1 MKTKFTKKG
10 RRILSAALCLLMMIT
25 ALPMSAFAWTSEE
38 GKSCTSSFGDYY
50 VGSDGEYYR
59 SKATYS
65 FIVYDSKGNITV
77 QSINAGNAKRKYL
90 MTDNSGTH
98 QVYCVESGV
107 DFNTGNS
114 YVSKSGKNS
123 SYFQNLPTDAQFGI
137 MMALMYGWHEGKSSP
152 VAGTN
157 VDDYAF
163 ATQTIIWEY
172 QQQLRTS
179 PSNRQSANGIDGD
192 TYYYSLKGR
201 PAEKCYNWI
210 LSQMSKHYTIP
221 SFAARSQSNAD
232 TYTLKYNPDTKKY
245 SLTLEDT
252 NNTLSDIKFSA
263 SGISVTRSG
272 NKYTFTSDKMITSPV
287 TVSAQKNVNLDCG
300 EMLIWGCVGKQTMV
314 SGASDPV
321 YFYLKID
328 TETYGTGQ
336 IKKTSED
343 GVVSGISFNISGNG
357 VNKTVITGADG
368 TVDVQLMPG
377 VYTVT
382 EQSIDRYEPQS
393 VQRVTIV
400 SGHTATVTFNNTLK
414 RGSLEIIKNSED
426 NLVEGVKFHL
436 YGTSLSGLPVDE
448 YAVTD
453 ENGVARFENVL
464 ISGETPYTVE
474 EVDTAIRYV
483 VPESQTAPIEW
494 EKVTSRSFT
503 NILKKFNV
511 TVTKS
516 DAETGTA
523 QGDASLAGAVYG
535 IYKGEELIDT
545 YTTDENGQFTTD
557 YYICDDDWTIREIS
571 PSEGYL
577 LDTTIHHIGA
587 EPELYTVERNSTA
600 NDVTE
605 QIIKGNIA
613 IIKHTDDG
621 ETQIETP
628 ETGATFEVYLKAAGS
643 YDAAKET
650 ERDILTCD
658 ENGFAQTKDMPYGV
672 YVVEQTSGWEG
683 RELMKPFEVF
693 ISKDGQTYRYLINN
707 ANFESYIKIVKKD
720 AETGATIPYAG
731 AGFQIYDPKG
741 ELVTMTF
748 TYPEVTT
755 IDTFY
760 TTADGYLITPQTL
773 EYGTGYSIVEVQA
786 PYGYVLN
793 SEPVYFDVTQDG
805 SAEES
810 GITVIEVVRSNMA
823 QKGTITVSKSG
834 EVFTSVSENNGMYQ
848 PVFAVQGLE
857 GAVYEITAAEDIYT
871 LDGTL
876 RASKGEVVD
885 TITTGTDGT
894 AKSKE
899 LYLGKYEV
907 KEITAPYGMVLNDEI
922 HAVELVYA
930 GQNIAVTETET
941 SFYNER
947 QRVEIDLVKS
957 LETDEAYGVGNNGEI
972 FDVTFGLYAETDL
985 TAADGTVIPADGLIE
1000 IISLDE
1006 NGKGTVNSDLPFG
1019 SYYVKELSTN
1029 SAYVLNEQKYPVHFE
1044 YAGQDT
1050 AVVHL
1055 SANDG
1060 EAIEN
1065 EIIYGS
1071 VSGLKSDEDG
1081 KALGGAVIGIFKTGT
1096 EEFTKENA
1104 IQTTTSADDGSFS
1117 FEKVPYGTWVIR
1129 EIESPT
1135 GFVLSEEE
1143 IAVTVGKVDE
1153 VVEIELVNYFIKGN
1167 IELTKVDADYPD
1179 NKLTGA
1185 VFEVYADTNGNG
1197 EFDKDDKLCGEMTEL
1212 EGGVYQMTEL
1222 RYGKYFVREKTAPDG
1237 FVLDDGV
1244 YGVSIEENGKT
1255 YTVENKAGVGFIND
1269 AQKGSLKIVK
1279 TSSDGKVE
1287 GFSFR
1292 VTSADGYD
1300 QTFKTDKNGEI
1311 FIEGLR
1317 IGEYTVSEVSDSASA
1332 GYILPAD
1339 KQATVKTD
1347 STTIV
1352 EMHNEFR
1359 DTPKTGDDFNLGLW
1373 VSLAAASVI
1382 GAGVLGFVGFKKKK
1396 KED

>member
-731 AGFQIYDPKG
+731 AGFQIYDPNG

-1050 AVVHL
+1050 AIVHL

-1081 KALGGAVIGIFKTGT
+1081 NALGGAVIGIFKTGT

-1300 QTFKTDKNGEI
+1300 QNFKTDKNGEI

>member
-1 MKTKFTKKG
+1 MKTKFKKNG
-10 RRILSAALCLLMMIT
+10 RRLLAAILCLVMAVM

-38 GKSCTSSFGDYY
+38 GVSCTSSFGDYY

-59 SKATYS
+59 SKSSYS
-65 FIVYDSKGNITV
+65 FIVYDSDGNTSVRTI
-77 QSINAGNAKRKYL
+77 SAGNAKRKYL
-90 MTDNSGTH
+90 MTDSDGTH
-98 QVYCVESGV
+98 QVYCVESGI

-114 YVSKSGKNS
+114 YVSQNGKNS
-123 SYFQNLPTDAQFGI
+123 SYFRKLPTEAQFGV

-157 VDDYAF
+157 TDDYAF

-179 PSNRQSANGIDGD
+179 PSDLHSANGIDAD
-192 TYYYSLKGR
+192 TYRSSLKGR
-201 PAEKCYNWI
+201 PAEKCYDWI
-210 LSQMSKHYTIP
+210 LSQMASHYTIP
-221 SFAARSQSNAD
+221 SFAARNQSKAD
-232 TYTLKYNPDTKKY
+232 TYTLKYNPDKQDY
-245 SLTLEDT
+245 SLTLTDT
-252 NNTLSDIKFSA
+252 NNTLANLSLSA
-263 SGISVTRSG
+263 SGIKVSRSG
-272 NKYTFTSDKMITSPV
+272 NQYTFTSDKMITSPI
-287 TVSAQKNVNLDCG
+287 TVSAQKAVNLDCD

-321 YFYLKID
+321 YFYFKLD
-328 TETYGTGQ
+328 TETYGTGL

-343 GVVSGISFNISGNG
+343 GVVSGIKFNISGNG
-357 VNKTVITGADG
+357 VNQTVVTKADG
-368 TVDVQLMPG
+368 TVDISLMPG

-382 EQSIDRYEPQS
+382 EQPIDRYEPQS
-393 VQRVTIV
+393 VQRITIV
-400 SGHTATVTFNNTLK
+400 SGHTSTVTFSNTLK

-453 ENGVARFENVL
+453 ANGVARFENVL
-464 ISGETPYTVE
+464 ISGADPYTVE
-474 EVDTAIRYV
+474 EIDTATRYV
-483 VPESQTAPIEW
+483 IPASQTAPIEW

-516 DAETGTA
+516 DAEMGTA

-545 YTTDENGQFTTD
+545 YTTDKNGQFTTK
-557 YYICDDDWTIREIS
+557 YYVCGNDWTVREIS

-577 LDTTIHHIGA
+577 LDRTIHKVGA
-587 EPELYTVERNSTA
+587 EPELYTVEFNSTA

-605 QIIKGNIA
+605 QVINGNIA
-613 IIKHTDDG
+613 IIKHTDNG

-628 ETGATFEVYLKAAGS
+628 ETGAAFEVFRKAAGS
-643 YDAAKET
+643 FDAAKET

-658 ENGFAQTKDMPYGV
+658 ENGFAQTKDMPYGIYTV
-672 YVVEQTSGWEG
+672 RQTSGWEG
-683 RELMKPFEVF
+683 RELMKPFDVF

-707 ANFESYIKIVKKD
+707 ANFESYIKVVKKD
-720 AETGATIPYAG
+720 AETGNTIPYAG
-731 AGFQIYDPKG
+731 AGFQIYDPNG
-741 ELVTMTF
+741 NLVKMTF

-760 TTADGYLITPQTL
+760 TTADGELITPQTL
-773 EYGTGYSIVEVQA
+773 EYGKGYSLVEVQA

-793 SEPVYFDVTQDG
+793 SDPVYFDVMQENSEID
-805 SAEES
+805 S
-810 GITVIEVVRSNMA
+810 GITVIEVVRSNVA

-834 EVFTSVSENNGMYQ
+834 EVFSSVNEAGGLYQ
-848 PVFAVQGLE
+848 PVYAVRGLE

-885 TITTGTDGT
+885 TVTTGADGT
-894 AKSKE
+894 AVSKE

-907 KEITAPYGMVLNDEI
+907 KEITAPFGMVLNEKT

-930 GQNIAVTETET
+930 GQNVAVTETAT

-947 QRVEIDLVKS
+947 QRVEIDLIKR
-957 LETDEAYGVGNNGEI
+957 LMTDEAYGIGKNGEI
-972 FDVTFGLYAETDL
+972 FDVTFGLYAEKEL

-1000 IISLDE
+1000 IISLDG
-1006 NGKGTVNSDLPFG
+1006 NGSGKVKTDLPIG
-1019 SYYVKELSTN
+1019 SYYVKELATN
-1029 SAYVLNEQKYPVHFE
+1029 SAYILNGQKYPVVFE
-1044 YAGQDT
+1044 YAGQKT
-1050 AVVHL
+1050 AIVHIT
-1055 SANDG
+1055 ANGG

-1065 EIIYGS
+1065 DIIYGS
-1071 VSGLKSDEDG
+1071 VSGKKSDEDG
-1081 KALGGAVIGIFKTGT
+1081 NALGGAVIGIFKTGT
-1096 EEFTKENA
+1096 EKFTTENA
-1104 IQTTTSADDGSFS
+1104 IQTTVTAADGSFS

-1143 IAVTVGKVDE
+1143 ITVTIGAVDE

-1167 IELTKVDADYPD
+1167 IELTKVDNDYPD
-1179 NKLTGA
+1179 NRLTGA
-1185 VFEVYADTNGNG
+1185 EFEVYADTNGDG
-1197 EFDKDDKLCGEMTEL
+1197 KLDSSDKLLGAMTEL
-1212 EGGVYQMTEL
+1212 DGGVYQMKEL
-1222 RYGKYFVREKTAPDG
+1222 RYGKYLVREKTAPTG
-1237 FVLDDGV
+1237 FVLDENV
-1244 YGVSIEENGKT
+1244 YSVSIEENGKT
-1255 YTVENKAGVGFIND
+1255 YIVENEAGVGFVNA

-1292 VTSADGYD
+1292 VTGADGYD
-1300 QTFKTDKNGEI
+1300 QTFKTDKDGEI

-1317 IGEYTVSEVSDSASA
+1317 IGEYTVSEVNDSVSA

-1339 KQATVKTD
+1339 KQATVKVGA
-1347 STTIV
+1347 TTIV
-1352 EMHNEFR
+1352 EMHNELR
-1359 DTPKTGDDFNLGLW
+1359 DTPKTGDDFNLALW
-1373 VSLAAASVI
+1373 VSLAAVSVL
-1382 GAGVLGFVGFKKKK
+1382 GAGVLGFAGFKKKK

>member
-1 MKTKFTKKG
+1 MKTKFKKNG
-10 RRILSAALCLLMMIT
+10 RRLLAAVLCLVMAVM

-38 GKSCTSSFGDYY
+38 GVSCTSSFGDYY
-50 VGSDGEYYR
+50 VGSDGGYYR
-59 SKATYS
+59 SKSSYS
-65 FIVYDSKGNITV
+65 FIVYDSDGNTSVRTI
-77 QSINAGNAKRKYL
+77 SAGNAKRKYL
-90 MTDNSGTH
+90 MTDSSGTH
-98 QVYCVESGV
+98 QVYCVESGI

-114 YVSKSGKNS
+114 YVSQNGKNS
-123 SYFQNLPTDAQFGI
+123 SYFRKLPTEAQFGV

-157 VDDYAF
+157 TDDYAF

-179 PSNRQSANGIDGD
+179 PSDLHSANGIDAD
-192 TYYYSLKGR
+192 TYRYSLKDR
-201 PAEKCYNWI
+201 PAEKCYDWI
-210 LSQMSKHYTIP
+210 LSQMASHYTIP
-221 SFAARSQSNAD
+221 SFAARNQSKAD
-232 TYTLKYNPDTKKY
+232 TYTLKYNPDRQNY
-245 SLTLEDT
+245 GLTLTDT
-252 NNTLSDIKFSA
+252 NNTLANLSLSA
-263 SGISVTRSG
+263 SGIKVSRSG
-272 NKYTFTSDKMITSPV
+272 NQYTFTSDKMITSPI
-287 TVSAQKNVNLDCG
+287 TVSAQKAVNLDCD

-321 YFYLKID
+321 YFYFKID
-328 TETYGTGQ
+328 TETYGTGL

-343 GVVSGISFNISGNG
+343 GVVSGIKFNISGNG
-357 VNKTVITGADG
+357 VNQTVVTKADG
-368 TVDVQLMPG
+368 TVDISLMPG

-382 EQSIDRYEPQS
+382 EQPIDRYEPQS
-393 VQRVTIV
+393 VQRITIV
-400 SGHTATVTFNNTLK
+400 SGHTSTVTFSNTLK

-453 ENGVARFENVL
+453 ANGVARFENVL
-464 ISGETPYTVE
+464 ISGSTPYTVE
-474 EVDTAIRYV
+474 EIDTAVRYV
-483 VPESQTAPIEW
+483 IPASQTASIEW
-494 EKVTSRSFT
+494 EKVTNRSFT

-516 DAETGTA
+516 DAEMGTA

-545 YTTDENGQFTTD
+545 YTTDKNGQFTTK
-557 YYICDDDWTIREIS
+557 YYVCGNDWTVREIS

-577 LDTTIHHIGA
+577 LDRTIHKVGA
-587 EPELYTVERNSTA
+587 EPELYTVEFNSTA

-605 QIIKGNIA
+605 QVIKGNIA
-613 IIKHTDDG
+613 IIKHTDNG

-628 ETGATFEVYLKAAGS
+628 ETGAAFEVFRKAAGS
-643 YDAAKET
+643 FDAAKET

-658 ENGFAQTKDMPYGV
+658 ENGFAQTKDMPYGIYTV
-672 YVVEQTSGWEG
+672 RQTSGWEG
-683 RELMKPFEVF
+683 RELMKPFDVF

-707 ANFESYIKIVKKD
+707 ANFESYIKVVKKD
-720 AETGATIPYAG
+720 AETGNTIPYAG
-731 AGFQIYDPKG
+731 AGFQIYDPNG
-741 ELVTMTF
+741 NLVKMTF

-760 TTADGYLITPQTL
+760 TTADGELITPQTL
-773 EYGTGYSIVEVQA
+773 EYGKGYSLVEVQA

-793 SEPVYFDVTQDG
+793 SEPVYFDVMQENSEID
-805 SAEES
+805 S

-834 EVFTSVSENNGMYQ
+834 EVFSSVNEAGGLYQ
-848 PVFAVQGLE
+848 PVYAVRGLE

-885 TITTGTDGT
+885 TVTTGADGT
-894 AKSKE
+894 AVSKE

-907 KEITAPYGMVLNDEI
+907 KEITAPFGMVLNEET

-930 GQNIAVTETET
+930 GQNVAVTETAT

-947 QRVEIDLVKS
+947 QRVEIDLIKR
-957 LETDEAYGVGNNGEI
+957 LMADEAYGIGKNGEI
-972 FDVTFGLYAETDL
+972 FDVTFGLYAEKEL

-1000 IISLDE
+1000 IISLDG
-1006 NGKGTVNSDLPFG
+1006 NGSGKVKTDLPIG
-1019 SYYVKELSTN
+1019 SYYVKELATN
-1029 SAYVLNEQKYPVHFE
+1029 SAYILNGQKYSVAFE
-1044 YAGQDT
+1044 YAGQET
-1050 AVVHL
+1050 ATVHIT
-1055 SANDG
+1055 ANGG

-1065 EIIYGS
+1065 DIIYGS
-1071 VSGLKSDEDG
+1071 VSGKKSDEDG
-1081 KALGGAVIGIFKTGT
+1081 NALGGAVIGIFKTGT
-1096 EEFTKENA
+1096 EKFTTENA
-1104 IQTTTSADDGSFS
+1104 IQTTVTAADGSFS

-1143 IAVTVGKVDE
+1143 ITVAIGAVDE
-1153 VVEIELVNYFIKGN
+1153 VVEIEFVNYFIKGN
-1167 IELTKVDADYPD
+1167 IELTKVDKDYPD

-1185 VFEVYADTNGNG
+1185 EFEVYSDTNGDGKLDNG
-1197 EFDKDDKLCGEMTEL
+1197 DKLLGTMTEL
-1212 EGGVYQMTEL
+1212 DGGVYQMKEL
-1222 RYGKYFVREKTAPDG
+1222 RYGKYLVREKTAPTG
-1237 FVLDDGV
+1237 FVLDENV
-1244 YGVSIEENGKT
+1244 YSVSIEENGKT
-1255 YTVENKAGVGFIND
+1255 YIVENEAGVGFVN
-1269 AQKGSLKIVK
+1269 AAKKGSLKIVK
-1279 TSSDGKVE
+1279 TSSDGKIE

-1292 VTSADGYD
+1292 VTGTDGYD

-1317 IGEYTVSEVSDSASA
+1317 IGEYTVSEVSDSVSA

-1339 KQATVKTD
+1339 KQATVKVGA
-1347 STTIV
+1347 TTIV
-1352 EMHNEFR
+1352 EMHNELR
-1359 DTPKTGDDFNLGLW
+1359 DTPKTGDDFNLALW
-1373 VSLAAASVI
+1373 VSLAAVSVL

>member
-1 MKTKFTKKG
+1 MKTKFKKNG
-10 RRILSAALCLLMMIT
+10 RRLLAAILCLVMAVM

-38 GKSCTSSFGDYY
+38 GVSCTSSFGDYY
-50 VGSDGEYYR
+50 VGSDGGYYR
-59 SKATYS
+59 SKSSYS
-65 FIVYDSKGNITV
+65 FIVYDSDGNTSVRTI
-77 QSINAGNAKRKYL
+77 SAGNAKRKYL
-90 MTDNSGTH
+90 MTDSSGTH
-98 QVYCVESGV
+98 QVYCVESGI

-114 YVSKSGKNS
+114 YVSQNGKNS
-123 SYFQNLPTDAQFGI
+123 SYFRKLPTEAQFGV

-157 VDDYAF
+157 TDDYAF

-179 PSNRQSANGIDGD
+179 PSDLHSANGIDAD
-192 TYYYSLKGR
+192 TYRYSLKDR
-201 PAEKCYNWI
+201 PAEKCYDWI
-210 LSQMSKHYTIP
+210 LSQMASHYTIP
-221 SFAARSQSNAD
+221 SFAARNQSKAD
-232 TYTLKYNPDTKKY
+232 TYTLKYNPDRQNY
-245 SLTLEDT
+245 GLTLTDT
-252 NNTLSDIKFSA
+252 NNTLANLSLSA
-263 SGISVTRSG
+263 SGIKVSRSG
-272 NKYTFTSDKMITSPV
+272 NQYTFTSDKMITSPI
-287 TVSAQKNVNLDCG
+287 TVSAQKAVNLDCD

-321 YFYLKID
+321 YFYFKID
-328 TETYGTGQ
+328 TETYGTGL

-343 GVVSGISFNISGNG
+343 GVVSGIKFNISGNG
-357 VNKTVITGADG
+357 VNQTVVTKADG
-368 TVDVQLMPG
+368 TVDISLMPG

-382 EQSIDRYEPQS
+382 EQPIDRYEPQI
-393 VQRVTIV
+393 VQRITIV
-400 SGHTATVTFNNTLK
+400 SGHTSTVTFSNTLK
-414 RGSLEIIKNSED
+414 RGSLEIIKSSED

-453 ENGVARFENVL
+453 ENGVAKFENVL
-464 ISGETPYTVE
+464 ISGADPYTVE
-474 EVDTAIRYV
+474 EIDTATRYV
-483 VPESQTAPIEW
+483 IPASQTASIEW

-516 DAETGTA
+516 DTEMGTA

-535 IYKGEELIDT
+535 IYKDEELIDT
-545 YTTDENGQFTTD
+545 YTTDKNGQFTTK
-557 YYICDDDWTIREIS
+557 YYVCGNDWTVRELS

-577 LDTTIHHIGA
+577 LDRTIHKVGA
-587 EPELYTVERNSTA
+587 EPELYTVEFNSTA

-605 QIIKGNIA
+605 QVIKGNIA
-613 IIKHTDDG
+613 IIKHTDNG

-628 ETGATFEVYLKAAGS
+628 ETGAAFEVFRKAAGS
-643 YDAAKET
+643 FDAAKET

-658 ENGFAQTKDMPYGV
+658 ENGFAQTKDMPYGIYTV
-672 YVVEQTSGWEG
+672 RQTSGWEG
-683 RELMKPFEVF
+683 RELMKPFDVF

-707 ANFESYIKIVKKD
+707 ANFESYIKVVKKD
-720 AETGATIPYAG
+720 AETGNTIPYAG
-731 AGFQIYDPKG
+731 AGFQIYDPNG
-741 ELVTMTF
+741 NLVKMTF

-760 TTADGYLITPQTL
+760 TTADGELITPQTL
-773 EYGTGYSIVEVQA
+773 EYGKGYSLVEVQA

-793 SEPVYFDVTQDG
+793 SDPVYFDVMQENSEID
-805 SAEES
+805 S
-810 GITVIEVVRSNMA
+810 GITVIEVVRSNVA

-834 EVFTSVSENNGMYQ
+834 EVFSSVNEAGGLYQ
-848 PVFAVQGLE
+848 PVYAVRGLE

-885 TITTGTDGT
+885 TVTTGADGT
-894 AKSKE
+894 AVSKE

-907 KEITAPYGMVLNDEI
+907 KEITAPFGMVLNEEI

-930 GQNIAVTETET
+930 GQNVAVTETAA

-947 QRVEIDLVKS
+947 QRVEIDLIKR
-957 LETDEAYGVGNNGEI
+957 LMTDEAYGIGKNGEI
-972 FDVTFGLYAETDL
+972 FDVTFGLYAEKEL

-1000 IISLDE
+1000 IISLDG
-1006 NGKGTVNSDLPFG
+1006 NGSGKVKTDLPIG
-1019 SYYVKELSTN
+1019 SYYVKELATN
-1029 SAYVLNEQKYPVHFE
+1029 SAYILNGQKYSVAFE
-1044 YAGQDT
+1044 YAGQET
-1050 AVVHL
+1050 ATVHIT
-1055 SANDG
+1055 ANDG

-1065 EIIYGS
+1065 DIIYGS
-1071 VSGLKSDEDG
+1071 VSGKKSDEDG
-1081 KALGGAVIGIFKTGT
+1081 NALGGAVIGIFKTGT
-1096 EEFTKENA
+1096 EKFTTENA
-1104 IQTTTSADDGSFS
+1104 IQTTVTAADGSFS

-1143 IAVTVGKVDE
+1143 ITVAIGAVDE

-1167 IELTKVDADYPD
+1167 IELTKVDKDYPD

-1185 VFEVYADTNGNG
+1185 EFEVYADTNGDGKQDNG
-1197 EFDKDDKLCGEMTEL
+1197 DKLLGTMTEL
-1212 EGGVYQMTEL
+1212 DDGVYQMKEL
-1222 RYGKYFVREKTAPDG
+1222 RYGKYLVREKTAPTG
-1237 FVLDDGV
+1237 FELDENV
-1244 YGVSIEENGKT
+1244 YSVSIEENGKT
-1255 YTVENKAGVGFIND
+1255 YIVENEAGVGFVNA

-1292 VTSADGYD
+1292 VTGADGYD

-1311 FIEGLR
+1311 YIEGLR
-1317 IGEYTVSEVSDSASA
+1317 IGEYTVSEVSDSVSA

-1339 KQATVKTD
+1339 KQATVKVGA
-1347 STTIV
+1347 TTIV
-1352 EMHNEFR
+1352 EMHNELR
-1359 DTPKTGDDFNLGLW
+1359 DTPKTGDEFNLALW
-1373 VSLAAASVI
+1373 VSLAAASVL

>member
-448 YAVTD
+448 YAITD

-658 ENGFAQTKDMPYGV
+658 ENGFAQTKDLPYGV

-731 AGFQIYDPKG
+731 AGFQIYDPNG

-930 GQNIAVTETET
+930 GQNVAVTETET

-1006 NGKGTVNSDLPFG
+1006 NGKGTINSDLPFG

-1081 KALGGAVIGIFKTGT
+1081 NALGGAVIGIFKTGT

-1143 IAVTVGKVDE
+1143 IAVTAGKVDE